1 MALAGHRRT
10 AAMLLSYY
18 VMSIALTLY
27 NKWMISVFGFKF
39 PLTIVMAQMVICFV
53 CMHLCAARC
62 WLPSGEQLPALLG
75 PLARPGVLA
84 LGLLNALDVGCS
96 VAAFVFVDV
105 AFFEVVKST
114 CPVWLLLST
123 FSIGLEQPSLLL
135 VAVVLLNCLGVACSS
150 FGQAVFSWTGFC
162 LAGTAGVAC
171 GVKMALMQTVLQDA
185 KRGLSPTGT
194 FYLMAPIMFV
204 ALAPLQLTLEVP
216 RLRLYYSG
224 ATAASAQATLPHAVA
239 RAVANATARQAPGP
253 GPDECIPVVG
263 HAPTEGGSGPLATPA
278 PPSALALSVVMFG
291 TALLALGCVTLAL
304 LHLFFFCEE
313 NCQNGW
319 CRLNIAEMNLVEA
332 TSALTLNIANTAK
345 FAAIILLSITLFCTE
360 LSSLRVVGIL
370 LCVSGVGLFNL
381 HKSRMAKEK
390 ATSAAASEEELEL
403 RPLLN
408 AEDEDE
414 EGAEADAGGG
424 EGGSDVEPG

>member
-1 MALAGHRRT
+1 M
-10 AAMLLSYY
+10 
-18 VMSIALTLY
+18 
-27 NKWMISVFGFKF
+27 
-39 PLTIVMAQMVICFV
+39 
-53 CMHLCAARC
+53 
-62 WLPSGEQLPALLG
+62 
-75 PLARPGVLA
+75 LA

-135 VAVVLLNCLGVACSS
+135 LAVVLLNCLGVACSS
-150 FGQAVFSWTGFC
+150 FDQAVFSWTGFC

-224 ATAASAQATLPHAVA
+224 AAAASARATLPHAVA
-239 RAVANATARQAPGP
+239 RAVANATARQGPGP

-263 HAPTEGGSGPLATPA
+263 HAST
-278 PPSALALSVVMFG
+278 
-291 TALLALGCVTLAL
+291 GCV
-304 LHLFFFCEE
+304 
-313 NCQNGW
+313 
-319 CRLNIAEMNLVEA
+319 
-332 TSALTLNIANTAK
+332 
-345 FAAIILLSITLFCTE
+345 
-360 LSSLRVVGIL
+360 
-370 LCVSGVGLFNL
+370 
-381 HKSRMAKEK
+381 
-390 ATSAAASEEELEL
+390 
-403 RPLLN
+403 
-408 AEDEDE
+408 
-414 EGAEADAGGG
+414 
-424 EGGSDVEPG
+424 